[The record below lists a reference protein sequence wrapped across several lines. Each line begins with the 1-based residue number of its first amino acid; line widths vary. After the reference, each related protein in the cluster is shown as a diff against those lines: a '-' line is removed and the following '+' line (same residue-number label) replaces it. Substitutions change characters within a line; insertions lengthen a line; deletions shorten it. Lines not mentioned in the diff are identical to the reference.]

1 MSNQPT
7 LHDQRSSATL
17 TEDDRAISNEVACS
31 PAHDLRVKSPAADHW
46 DIMIIGAG
54 LAGLALARQL
64 LLNTDKRILL
74 VDKRTEFP
82 PAKQKVGEATVQLSA
97 YYYARV
103 LDLEEH
109 LMQQHYLKYNL
120 RFYWKTPGKT
130 NDCYEH
136 YSQSYIRKLSNINTY
151 QLDRNK
157 FEGEM
162 LRVCL
167 ENPNFGFHPGC
178 MDLDVTLSETAGP
191 HSFSFRSV
199 VGAVSGTARWVVDT
213 SGRGRFL
220 AKRLGLAREGQIR
233 HGAHFFWV
241 DGLVDIEKLT
251 NLSLQQV
258 RTRPDRTA
266 LGHTPAWQATNHFCA
281 EGLWFWTI
289 PLHGKTSLGLVYD
302 NRLITRERVDTIE
315 KLIDWVCEEFPL
327 FARDLPYRNVIH
339 HTALKDFAHDC
350 AQTISPARWAIAG
363 EAGRFTDPL
372 YSPGGDL
379 ISLYNT
385 FITDAVQTE
394 DDAELTEK
402 CRLYEQMMEAVY
414 EAYVPTYAISYDALG
429 DQEAFSLKYSWELA
443 IYFSYYVF
451 PFINDLF
458 TDRRFLSVFISRFSQ
473 LGRINR
479 SLQAFISSFF
489 QWKKNNRT
497 PPCQIFHFDFTDI
510 KPLAVAEKT
519 FYRVGVSVDEA
530 RELLDQQL
538 ANLREMARFIATQI
552 CASVI
557 GDVGVLTNRRFIER
571 LDINRLQFDPAEICS
586 TYLACANATE
596 EYCWTLDPN
605 VLRPLIEGQTV
616 KGSED
621 EQEVLVGVGA

>member
-1 MSNQPT
+1 MPDGKHYDV
-7 LHDQRSSATL
+7 L
-17 TEDDRAISNEVACS
+17 
-31 PAHDLRVKSPAADHW
+31 
-46 DIMIIGAG
+46 IIGAG

-64 LLNTDKRILL
+64 LLYTDKRILL
-74 VDKRTEFP
+74 VDRRTEFP

-109 LMQQHYLKYNL
+109 LEQAHYLKYNL

-162 LRVCL
+162 LRVNL
-167 ENPNFGFHPGC
+167 ENSNFEFGPGC
-178 MDLDVTLSETAGP
+178 TELKVSLAQTGGL
-191 HSFSFRSV
+191 HSFSFKVAGSE
-199 VGAVSGTARWVVDT
+199 VSGTTRWVVDT

-220 AKRLGLAREGQIR
+220 ARQLGLATDGKIR

-251 NLSLQQV
+251 NLSLQQI

-266 LGHTPAWQATNHFCA
+266 LGHTPAWQATNHFCG

-302 NRLITRERVDTIE
+302 NRLIPRERIDTLE
-315 KLIDWVCEEFPL
+315 KLIQWVCEEFPL
-327 FARDLPYRNVIH
+327 FARDLPYRRVIY

-350 AQTISPARWAIAG
+350 VQTISPARWAIAG

-385 FITDAVQTE
+385 FITDAIQTE
-394 DDAELTEK
+394 DDVDLADK

-429 DQEAFSLKYSWELA
+429 DQEAFTLKYSWELA
-443 IYFSYYVF
+443 IYFGYYVF

-458 TDRRFLSVFISRFSQ
+458 TDRRFLAIFINRFSQ

-479 SLQAFISSFF
+479 SLQSFISDFF
-489 QWKKNNRT
+489 QWKKDKRI
-497 PPCQIFHFDFTDI
+497 PPREVIHFDFTDI
-510 KPLAVAEKT
+510 KPLADAEKT
-519 FYRVGVSVDEA
+519 FYRVGVSVEESRQILDE
-530 RELLDQQL
+530 QL
-538 ANLREMARFIATQI
+538 SNLKEMARFVAAQI
-552 CASVI
+552 CASVL
-557 GDVGVLTNRRFIER
+557 GDACVLTNRRFVEG
-571 LDINRLQFDPAEICS
+571 LDITRLHFDPEAIREC
-586 TYLACANATE
+586 YLAAANSSE
-596 EYCWTLDPN
+596 EYVWTLDSH
-605 VLRPLIEGQTV
+605 VLRRLIEGQCAV
-616 KGSED
+616 HD
-621 EQEVLVGVGA
+621 EAEELVEVAGD

>member
-1 MSNQPT
+1 MPDGKHYDV
-7 LHDQRSSATL
+7 L
-17 TEDDRAISNEVACS
+17 
-31 PAHDLRVKSPAADHW
+31 
-46 DIMIIGAG
+46 IIGAG

-64 LLNTDKRILL
+64 LLYTDKRILL
-74 VDKRTEFP
+74 VDRRTEFP

-109 LMQQHYLKYNL
+109 LEQAHYLKYNL

-162 LRVCL
+162 LRVNL
-167 ENPNFGFHPGC
+167 EKSNFEFGPGC
-178 MDLDVTLSETAGP
+178 TELKVSLAQTGGL
-191 HSFSFRSV
+191 HSFSFKVAGSE
-199 VGAVSGTARWVVDT
+199 VSGTTRWVVDT

-220 AKRLGLAREGQIR
+220 ARQLGLATDGKIR

-251 NLSLQQV
+251 KLSLQQI

-266 LGHTPAWQATNHFCA
+266 LGHTPAWQATNHFCG

-302 NRLITRERVDTIE
+302 NRLIPRERIDTLE
-315 KLIDWVCEEFPL
+315 KLIQWVCEEFPL
-327 FARDLPYRNVIH
+327 FARDLPYRRVIY

-350 AQTISPARWAIAG
+350 VQTISPARWAIAG

-385 FITDAVQTE
+385 FITDAIQTE
-394 DDAELTEK
+394 DDVDLADK

-429 DQEAFSLKYSWELA
+429 DQEAFTLKYSWELA

-458 TDRRFLSVFISRFSQ
+458 TDKRFLAIFINRFSQ

-479 SLQAFISSFF
+479 SLQTFISDFF
-489 QWKKNNRT
+489 QWKKNKRI
-497 PPCQIFHFDFTDI
+497 PPREVIHFDFTDI
-510 KPLAVAEKT
+510 KPLADAEKT
-519 FYRVGVSVDEA
+519 FYRVGVSVEEA
-530 RELLDQQL
+530 RQILDEQL
-538 ANLREMARFIATQI
+538 SNLKEMARFMAAQI
-552 CASVI
+552 CASVL
-557 GDVGVLTNRRFIER
+557 GDVHVLTNRRFVEG
-571 LDINRLQFDPAEICS
+571 LDITRLHFDPEAIRES
-586 TYLACANATE
+586 YLAVANSAE
-596 EYCWTLDPN
+596 EYAWTLDSH
-605 VLRPLIEGQTV
+605 VLQRLIEGQCEV
-616 KGSED
+616 VD
-621 EQEVLVGVGA
+621 EAEELVEVAGD